1 MRVGLIRANARPM
14 EAGTSRVAA
23 ELAALGHDVRIFECR
38 GSGPADGD
46 EVFTEKGYAVHRVAP
61 PAPQGAAG
69 RFVAQLAG
77 VGRRL
82 ADRWS
87 SGWIPDVVHGHYW
100 LGGLAAATAAR
111 TSGLPMVQTFYS
123 VGSAQRSLGKPDACL
138 GERIAM
144 ERVLTRAAD
153 VAVAQ
158 SPDEAD
164 ELTRLGAARASVALI
179 PSGVDTTVFAPD
191 GEAEA
196 RTGGMERILS
206 VGLGPGHG
214 QDHLIRAL
222 RYVPGAELVIVGGA
236 GGENGRDV
244 VRALG
249 DLARRSRVEDRVRIV
264 GEVPHER
271 MARWYRSADVV
282 ACTPRTAPSG
292 AVPVEAM
299 ACGVPVVGYALGG
312 IAESVVDEV
321 TGRLVKP
328 GDVRAAGYALRELVG
343 TKVQRTAY
351 GDAAV
356 DRARCRYT
364 WERTASALEA
374 VYQGL
379 LTPQA
384 ATA

>member
-14 EAGTSRVAA
+14 ESGTSRVAA

-38 GSGPADGD
+38 GSGPAAGD
-46 EVFTEKGYAVHRVAP
+46 EVFTESGYAVHRMSP
-61 PAPQGAAG
+61 PAPQGQGPAG

-87 SGWIPDVVHGHYW
+87 SGWVPDVVHGHYW

-111 TSGLPMVQTFYS
+111 GSGLPMVQTFYS
-123 VGSAQRSLGKPDACL
+123 VGSAQRRLGKPDACL

-164 ELTRLGAARASVALI
+164 ELTRLGAPLASVALI
-179 PSGVDTTVFAPD
+179 PSGVDTAMFAPD
-191 GEAEA
+191 GDAEA
-196 RTGGMERILS
+196 RTGGMGRIVS
-206 VGLGPGHG
+206 VGLGRGHG

-222 RYVPGAELVIVGGA
+222 PYVPGAELVIIGDA
-236 GGENGRDV
+236 GGNGDV
-244 VRALG
+244 VSALG
-249 DLARRSRVEDRVRIV
+249 RLARRTGVEDRVRIV

-271 MARWYRSADVV
+271 MPHWYRSADVV

-299 ACGVPVVGYALGG
+299 ACGVPVVGYAIGG
-312 IAESVVDEV
+312 VAESVVDEV

-328 GDVRAAGYALRELVG
+328 GDVRAAGYALRELLG
-343 TKVQRTAY
+343 TKVRRTAY

-356 DRARCRYT
+356 DRVRCRYT

-374 VYQGL
+374 VYTGL
-379 LTPQA
+379 LTPR
-384 ATA
+384 TMPV

>member
-23 ELAALGHDVRIFECR
+23 GLAALGHDVRVFECR
-38 GSGPADGD
+38 GNASPD
-46 EVFTEKGYAVHRVAP
+46 EEFTESGYLVQRVAP
-61 PAPQGAAG
+61 PAPSGPAG

-87 SGWIPDVVHGHYW
+87 TGWVPDVVHGHYW

-111 TSGLPMVQTFYS
+111 RTGLPMVQTFYS
-123 VGSAQRSLGKPDACL
+123 VGTAQQRLGRADASL
-138 GERIAM
+138 GERIAL
-144 ERVLTRAAD
+144 ERALTRAAD
-153 VAVAQ
+153 VTVAQ
-158 SPDEAD
+158 SPDEVD
-164 ELTRLGAARASVALI
+164 DLTRLGAARASVAMI
-179 PSGVDTTVFAPD
+179 PSGVDIELFKPD
-191 GEAEA
+191 GDAEA
-196 RTGGMERILS
+196 RTDGFGRIVS

-222 RYVPGAELVIVGGA
+222 RHVPGAELVIIGDA
-236 GGENGRDV
+236 GGDGNGDV
-244 VRALG
+244 VRALRQ
-249 DLARRSRVEDRVRIV
+249 LARRCGVEDRVRIT
-264 GEVPHER
+264 GAVPYER
-271 MARWYRSADVV
+271 MPQWYRSADVV
-282 ACTPRTAPSG
+282 ACTPRSAPSG

-328 GDVRAAGYALRELVG
+328 GDVRAAGHALRELLG
-343 TKVQRTAY
+343 TRVQRTAY

-356 DRARCRYT
+356 DRVQCRYT

-374 VYQGL
+374 VYQRL

-384 ATA
+384 VPA

>member
-1 MRVGLIRANARPM
+1 MRVGLIRANTRPM

-23 ELAALGHDVRIFECR
+23 ELAALGHDVRVFECR
-38 GSGPADGD
+38 GNASPD
-46 EVFTEKGYAVHRVAP
+46 EEFTESGYAVHRVAP
-61 PAPQGAAG
+61 PAPSGPAG

-87 SGWIPDVVHGHYW
+87 SGWVPDVVHGHYW

-111 TSGLPMVQTFYS
+111 RTGLPMVQTFYS
-123 VGSAQRSLGKPDACL
+123 VGTAQQRLGRADACL
-138 GERIAM
+138 GERIAL
-144 ERVLTRAAD
+144 ERALTRAAD
-153 VAVAQ
+153 VTVAQ
-158 SPDEAD
+158 SPDEVD
-164 ELTRLGAARASVALI
+164 DLTRLGAARASVAMI
-179 PSGVDTTVFAPD
+179 PSGVDTGLFQPD

-196 RTGGMERILS
+196 RTGGYGRIVS

-222 RYVPGAELVIVGGA
+222 RYVPGAELVIIGG
-236 GGENGRDV
+236 GDV
-244 VRALG
+244 ASALQ
-249 DLARRSRVEDRVRIV
+249 DLARRVGVADRVRIT
-264 GEVPHER
+264 GPVPHER
-271 MARWYRSADVV
+271 MPRWYRSADVV
-282 ACTPRTAPSG
+282 ACTPRSAPSG

-328 GDVRAAGYALRELVG
+328 GDVRGAGHALRELMG
-343 TKVQRTAY
+343 TRVQRTAY

-356 DRARCRYT
+356 DRVQCRYT

-374 VYQGL
+374 VYQRL
-379 LTPQA
+379 LNPQA
-384 ATA
+384 VPA